1 MTKTE
6 YSHLVK
12 IAHDADAAWQR
23 ELDRVYGKL
32 ASCAARYDDRGRAT
46 AELQHMFDL
55 KVRANAVRH
64 NALMESF
71 VAGDLLA

>member
-23 ELDRVYGKL
+23 ELDRVYGNL
-32 ASCAARYDDRGRAT
+32 ACAARYDAHLF
-46 AELQHMFDL
+46 EL
-55 KVRANAVRH
+55 KVRTNAVRH

-71 VAGDLLA
+71 VVGDLLA

>member
-23 ELDRVYGKL
+23 ELGRVYGNL
-32 ASCAARYDDRGRAT
+32 ACAARYDDRGRAT
-46 AELQHMFDL
+46 AELQHLFDL
-55 KVRANAVRH
+55 KVRTNAVRH
-64 NALMESF
+64 NALMELF
-71 VAGDLLA
+71 VVDDLPA

>member
-23 ELDRVYGKL
+23 ELDRVYGNL
-32 ASCAARYDDRGRAT
+32 ACAARYDDRGWAT
-46 AELQHMFDL
+46 AELQHLLEL
-55 KVRANAVRH
+55 KVRTNAARH

>member
-23 ELDRVYGKL
+23 ELDRVYGRL
-32 ASCAARYDDRGRAT
+32 SSCAARYDARGRAT
-46 AELQHMFDL
+46 AELQHLFEL
-55 KVRANAVRH
+55 KVRTNAVRH

-71 VAGDLLA
+71 VIDDLLA